1 MAKEKTGLSV
11 RLDNPVFR
19 LCSLFNHID
28 RIRTIKDDMR
38 TRSY

>member
-11 RLDNPVFR
+11 SLDNPVFR

-28 RIRTIKDDMR
+28 RIRTIKDEKR
-38 TRSY
+38 I